1 MTIDFFILGVF
12 VLEDRTAL
20 LIGAS
25 GLIGRELLALLL
37 QSDVYERVTVFVRR
51 RLPIEH
57 EKLEQVV
64 IDFNQLES
72 YERYFYVDDVF
83 SCLGTTM
90 KKAKTKQK
98 FIQVDYEYTMRA
110 ATLAEKC
117 HVQSFL
123 TVSAIGADPH
133 SPFFYNRVKG
143 ETEEAL
149 QRLAIPSLHIFRP
162 SLLLGKREEFR
173 FAEKTA
179 ELVLGRLPFLFIG
192 KWRKYK
198 PIEAKQVA
206 RAMVHAA
213 TVCRKG
219 IYIYESDEVE
229 TLV

>member
-1 MTIDFFILGVF
+1 M
-12 VLEDRTAL
+12 EDRTAL

-25 GLIGRELLALLL
+25 GLIGRELLTLLL
-37 QSDVYERVTVFVRR
+37 QSDVYEQVTVLVRR
-51 RLPIEH
+51 RLPMEH
-57 EKLEQVV
+57 EKLQQVV
-64 IDFNQLES
+64 IDFNKLES

-90 KKAKTKQK
+90 KKAKTKQR

-149 QRLAIPSLHIFRP
+149 QRLSIPSLHIFRP
-162 SLLLGKREEFR
+162 SLLIGKREEFR
-173 FAEKTA
+173 LVEKTA
-179 ELVLGRLPFLFIG
+179 EWVFGRLPFLFVG

-206 RAMVHAA
+206 LAMFHAA
-213 TVCRKG
+213 TACRKG
-219 IYIYESDEVE
+219 IYIYESDEVAAF
-229 TLV
+229 V